1 MHLLCVYI
9 TQCCPSQCVLLES
22 ILFKTESILC
32 RNWYK
37 KKRQK
42 HIFQFPTVYMYM
54 QYNILISLIIDF
66 KEQTWIFIT
75 KISKINIL
83 VEHPES
89 INFHFEKHASAIHII
104 LHNIKRISRIRCICC
119 SCHIKSPQN
128 RGLSHHS
135 DATNYDLNCNSA
147 THKHLYER
155 LTAFCTIYKGPK
167 MNRSWLFV
175 CFATLRLLQCFTCTI
190 FVLLVSFNLSCF
202 ATILI
207 ILSILSISVSDH
219 NRPWML
225 LIVSCIQL
233 CPQKSVGNCRYEYP
247 LWLSRSLV
255 TWNTWL
261 HERPTSIRMDTRSIV
276 QSPNHSRFY
285 RIIWQNLLSLYN
297 SRMQKQDISQD
308 LMCLHRTTFAFERA
322 NFVVRIL
329 FSKAIISATVYDT
342 NLNLSMARIFFR
354 FCLCTDCERAFNN
367 HTLSV

>member
-1 MHLLCVYI
+1 
-9 TQCCPSQCVLLES
+9 
-22 ILFKTESILC
+22 
-32 RNWYK
+32 
-37 KKRQK
+37 
-42 HIFQFPTVYMYM
+42 
-54 QYNILISLIIDF
+54 
-66 KEQTWIFIT
+66 
-75 KISKINIL
+75 
-83 VEHPES
+83 
-89 INFHFEKHASAIHII
+89 
-104 LHNIKRISRIRCICC
+104 
-119 SCHIKSPQN
+119 
-128 RGLSHHS
+128 
-135 DATNYDLNCNSA
+135 
-147 THKHLYER
+147 
-155 LTAFCTIYKGPK
+155 

-190 FVLLVSFNLSCF
+190 FALLVSFNLSCF

-225 LIVSCIQL
+225 LIVSCVQL

-342 NLNLSMARIFFR
+342 NLNLSMARSACAPIVKGP
-354 FCLCTDCERAFNN
+354 LTITLYLYNINIILISLWYYCTLHCVHKIPRPCYQVIKVCCF
-367 HTLSV
+367 S

>member
-1 MHLLCVYI
+1 
-9 TQCCPSQCVLLES
+9 
-22 ILFKTESILC
+22 
-32 RNWYK
+32 
-37 KKRQK
+37 
-42 HIFQFPTVYMYM
+42 
-54 QYNILISLIIDF
+54 
-66 KEQTWIFIT
+66 
-75 KISKINIL
+75 
-83 VEHPES
+83 
-89 INFHFEKHASAIHII
+89 
-104 LHNIKRISRIRCICC
+104 
-119 SCHIKSPQN
+119 
-128 RGLSHHS
+128 
-135 DATNYDLNCNSA
+135 
-147 THKHLYER
+147 
-155 LTAFCTIYKGPK
+155 
-167 MNRSWLFV
+167 MNHSWLCV
-175 CFATLRLLQCFTCTI
+175 CFATLRLLLKVSYVILQCFTSI
-190 FVLLVSFNLSCF
+190 APVVSLNLPCF
-202 ATILI
+202 ATIII

-225 LIVSCIQL
+225 LIVFCIQL

-261 HERPTSIRMDTRSIV
+261 HERPTSIRMDTRSID

-354 FCLCTDCERAFNN
+354 FCLCTDCERAFYN